1 MLRLAVL
8 DQSPIPEGGTGQQ
21 ALRNTIDLARHA
33 ESLGYSRYWLA
44 EHHGTP
50 MLACSSPEILVGA
63 VAAATERIRVGSGGV
78 MLSHYSAY
86 KVAEVFS
93 VLGGLY
99 GKRIDLGIGRAPGGE
114 LETIYALQRD
124 RRQLLPEDYAEQ
136 VAELLAFLED
146 GFPPEHP
153 LARLARLPGAPGSA
167 EVWLLGTS
175 PASAE
180 MAAGLGLPYAIADFI
195 QPGSSAS
202 GRLYREQFVPS
213 RRLKR
218 PEVSVAVGVV
228 CAETGEEAERVASSW
243 SMAINLAARGQFAAL
258 PSVTRAL
265 AFVAAEPGLDPF
277 AGRRVVVGSPE
288 AVREQLEQ
296 IAGEYGADEVMIHTL
311 AHNHAARRRS
321 YELIAEVFGLTQAG
335 RTREPARRRR

>member
-8 DQSPIPEGGTGQQ
+8 DQSPIAEGGTGQQ

-33 ESLGYSRYWLA
+33 ESLGYGRYWLA

-63 VAAATERIRVGSGGV
+63 VAAATEKIRVGSGGV
-78 MLSHYSAY
+78 MLSHYSPY

-99 GKRIDLGIGRAPGGE
+99 GKRIDLGVGRAPGGE

-124 RRQLLPEDYAEQ
+124 RRHLLPEDYAEQ
-136 VAELLAFLED
+136 VGELLAFLED
-146 GFPPEHP
+146 GFPAGHP
-153 LARLARLPGAPGSA
+153 LARLAKLPGAPGTA
-167 EVWLLGTS
+167 EVWILGTS

-180 MAAGLGLPYAIADFI
+180 LAAALGLPYGVADFI
-195 QPGSSAS
+195 DPGSAPS
-202 GRLYREQFVPS
+202 GRLYRERFVPS
-213 RRLKR
+213 RGLKR
-218 PEVSVAVGVV
+218 PEVSVAVGTV
-228 CAETGEEAERVASSW
+228 CAETGEEAERVAASW
-243 SMAINLAARGQFAAL
+243 SMAINLAGRGQFGPL

-265 AFVAAEPGLDPF
+265 AFLAAEPGLDSF
-277 AGRRVVVGSPE
+277 AGRRVVVGSPGS
-288 AVREQLEQ
+288 VREQLEQ
-296 IAGEYGADEVMIHTL
+296 IGEEYGADEVMIHTL

-321 YELIAEVFGLTQAG
+321 YELIADAFGLRQA
-335 RTREPARRRR
+335 RRAREPARRRR